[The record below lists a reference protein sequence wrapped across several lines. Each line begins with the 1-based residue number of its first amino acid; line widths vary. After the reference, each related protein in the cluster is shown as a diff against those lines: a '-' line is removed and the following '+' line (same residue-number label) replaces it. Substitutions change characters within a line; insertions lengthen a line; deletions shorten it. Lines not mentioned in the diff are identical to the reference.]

1 MSKGLLMLDS
11 RKVVF
16 SFARMNNFEKWE
28 QITLHPYFF
37 MKPFFKVFIEFVA
50 VLLLFYVL
58 TFWLQGM

>member
-1 MSKGLLMLDS
+1 
-11 RKVVF
+11 
-16 SFARMNNFEKWE
+16 MNSFEKWE

-50 VLLLFYVL
+50 ILLLFYKVL